1 MVGQWRSGDRRRREV
16 HGGVHTVAQTRVAKA
31 TVLYVL
37 EEVQSLATSS
47 SRRLCRWQQLGVFRF
62 RGGSRSRA
70 YPLEAREK
78 ARLMGCS
85 RVAYD
90 VIVRA
95 QDARR
100 IFSSYRSGRRLDV
113 FWPHVVCACACA
125 LAESKY
131 AEPHFR
137 PKRTLAATHLPDRS
151 SPADH

>member
-1 MVGQWRSGDRRRREV
+1 
-16 HGGVHTVAQTRVAKA
+16 
-31 TVLYVL
+31 
-37 EEVQSLATSS
+37 
-47 SRRLCRWQQLGVFRF
+47 
-62 RGGSRSRA
+62 
-70 YPLEAREK
+70 
-78 ARLMGCS
+78 MGCS
-85 RVAYD
+85 RVAHD

-100 IFSSYRSGRRLDV
+100 IFSSYRSGTRLDV
-113 FWPHVVCACACA
+113 FWPHVVCACTCE